1 MIQYGQGDL
10 KFHSQFGRMNPD
22 LKDRRQGLK
31 AKKAETYYF
40 IGYFTDYLTSRQPVF
55 TWVIFS
61 MVSAKFGKGCVS
73 SSQSCINRAV
83 IV

>member
-22 LKDRRQGLK
+22 SKDRRQGLK
-31 AKKAETYYF
+31 AKKAEIYYF
-40 IGYFTDYLTSRQPVF
+40 IGYFTDYLTSGQPVF
-55 TWVIFS
+55 TQVIFS
-61 MVSAKFGKGCVS
+61 MVSAKFGEGWVS
-73 SSQSCINRAV
+73 SSQSCINRAL